1 MREGVV
7 GGFCFCVSLLFHL
20 TLTFFLS
27 LLFLLPS
34 SFSLSLSLFKYI
46 SFMWAHGFCLNRTC
60 VSDPPQSPPPSIQP
74 TLPVC
79 HPPLPLYILPCNFHI
94 YSISLIFFLC
104 PNSIFRVSKKF
115 PLKGSHRFPLW
126 LMELRPKLSL
136 SFILHKVLL
145 TNDSYISKMNTIY
158 DKISTQKKKKSF
170 IFCLLP

>member
-1 MREGVV
+1 M
-7 GGFCFCVSLLFHL
+7 GFVSVCPYSFTSLSLFSSHCCFFFHL
-20 TLTFFLS
+20 PF
-27 LLFLLPS
+27 
-34 SFSLSLSLFKYI
+34 LSLSLFKYI

-74 TLPVC
+74 PLPVC

-104 PNSIFRVSKKF
+104 PNSIFRVSKIF

-158 DKISTQKKKKSF
+158 DKISTQKKKSF